1 MTTAS
6 SPVPTAGNS
15 SAFPRWRLISY
26 WVATVFTAGNAAVA
40 GAMDILRMQP
50 LFAMLLGL
58 GYPAYFAAI
67 LGTWKVLGAVALVAP
82 RRPLL
87 KEWAYAGMFIDFT
100 AAIISYVAVGEGCT
114 ANLIGPIMSI
124 GFLVVSWTLR
134 PSSRRL
140 TAG

>member
-1 MTTAS
+1 MA
-6 SPVPTAGNS
+6 
-15 SAFPRWRLISY
+15 Y

-40 GAMDILRMQP
+40 GAMDILRMPP
-50 LFAMLLGL
+50 LFAMLLRL

-67 LGTWKVLGAVALVAP
+67 LGTWKVLGAVALAAP
-82 RRPLL
+82 RHPLL

-100 AAIISYVAVGEGCT
+100 AAIVSYVAVGEGST
-114 ANLIGPIMSI
+114 ANLIGPIISI

-140 TAG
+140 SAG